1 MKKWY
6 SGDRGIVEAT
16 MPFRN
21 SCACKPVTESTA
33 LRGTGATVG
42 VFRNSERTAGGSM
55 VVEAKVAERSSES
68 AYSPLSLPRPPSR
81 STSTAL
87 LVAVHHVFDM

>member
-68 AYSPLSLPRPPSR
+68 AYSPLSLP
-81 STSTAL
+81 STSEPFHVHG
-87 LVAVHHVFDM
+87 VASRRSPCL